1 MAQGFSGALYF
12 HNDMLPLIFACQESS
27 FMKCPECGS
36 QQIVRNGVL
45 EDLAASND
53 RDTSLFGD
61 PDVIK
66 AANTSEVPQKW

>member
-1 MAQGFSGALYF
+1 M
-12 HNDMLPLIFACQESS
+12 E
-27 FMKCPECGS
+27 CPECGS
-36 QQIVRNGVL
+36 QQIVRKGVL

-66 AANTSEVPQKW
+66 AANTPEVPQKW